1 MRWEKQT
8 SSRGVERDEV
18 VDTAAADREGG
29 GDRGRLA
36 VAAGSV
42 LCQR

>member
-42 LCQR
+42 LCRR